1 MGFDCVYQGIPANS
15 KIIELAEKDA
25 KFAEEILYPAIRF
38 GQQFENSGFSKE
50 PEFDLVR
57 KLFKEYPNLGIC
69 NYSPVSR
76 KQNALIYVLEPNSYL
91 TAENFAALEET
102 FPYKFVKGERVF
114 RKDFRSPQGA
124 LVRVSSPEFVRKCV
138 EFCEQYPARKGR
150 GLRSLRQNMDLT
162 LLARNFDST
171 EMTENNIYKVSE
183 LTNFKS
189 IEDYFV
195 DLSDFY
201 HKIAHYRELSVF
213 VTED

>member
-15 KIIELAEKDA
+15 KIIKLAEKDA

-57 KLFKEYPNLGIC
+57 QLFREYPNLGIC
-69 NYSPVSR
+69 NYTPVSR
-76 KQNALIYVLEPNSYL
+76 KQNALIYVLNPNSYL
-91 TAENFAALEET
+91 TAENFEALEET

-124 LVRVSSPEFVRKCV
+124 LVRVSSPEFVIKCV
-138 EFCEQYPARKGR
+138 EFC
-150 GLRSLRQNMDLT
+150 QNMDLT
-162 LLARNFDST
+162 VLAKNFDST
-171 EMTENNIYKVSE
+171 EMIENNIYKVSN
-183 LTNFKS
+183 LTKFES

-201 HKIAHYRELSVF
+201 YKIAHYRELSVF

>member
-1 MGFDCVYQGIPANS
+1 MRESIEIRKEISMGFDCVYQGIPANS

-38 GQQFENSGFSKE
+38 GQQFENSGFSKD

-57 KLFKEYPNLGIC
+57 QLFREYPNLGIC

-91 TAENFAALEET
+91 TAENFEALEET

-114 RKDFRSPQGA
+114 GKDFRSPQGA
-124 LVRVSSPEFVRKCV
+124 LVRVSSPKFVVKCV
-138 EFCEQYPARKGR
+138 EFCQKI
-150 GLRSLRQNMDLT
+150 DLT
-162 LLARNFDST
+162 MLARNFDST